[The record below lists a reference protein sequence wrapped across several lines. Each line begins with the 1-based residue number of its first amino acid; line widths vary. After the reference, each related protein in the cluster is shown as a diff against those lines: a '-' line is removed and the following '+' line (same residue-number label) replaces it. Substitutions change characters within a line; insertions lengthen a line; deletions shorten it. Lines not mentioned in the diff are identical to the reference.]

1 VKLNVLKALYLH
13 TPYCKTSCSYC
24 VYDSNQAPKKEIN
37 EYFDIKLTSV
47 IDSEEFKYLLE
58 NNTFEELYCGGGTPT
73 IGSADQWRKIF
84 DRFPLSKIKMLCTE
98 CSPITITPE
107 HIKLW
112 GDLKFTW
119 VSMGVQSIHD
129 NIVRKNNRLTLPILK
144 ISEHIG
150 NMNELD
156 IITNIDLICGL
167 DTKTN
172 ADVEPFIEEVLIAM
186 DLINPGS
193 ITIHVDMNIKRDMLT
208 TIYKELM
215 YRLKK
220 IEGNRGY
227 TCVNHNLVFTNEDVK
242 LNSEFRFMRYKKDFL
257 FRQISA
263 APTKLVKNWTTW
275 FIDGGGFEQQTP
287 EKEPIRD
294 LVDTE
299 QSYYSCKSYRQV
311 LGLPFF

>member
-1 VKLNVLKALYLH
+1 VLKALYLH
-13 TPYCKTSCSYC
+13 TPYCKTNCSYC

-37 EYFDIKLTSV
+37 EYFDIKLPSV
-47 IDSEEFKYLLE
+47 IESDEFKYLLE
-58 NNTFEELYCGGGTPT
+58 NNTFEELYCGGGTPS
-73 IGSADQWRKIF
+73 IGSADQWRNIF
-84 DRFPLSKIKMLCTE
+84 HRMPLNKIKMLCTE
-98 CSPITITPE
+98 CSPITITQE

-112 GDLKFTW
+112 GDLQFTW
-119 VSMGVQSIHD
+119 VSMGVQSIHER
-129 NIVRKNNRLTLPILK
+129 IVKKNNRLTLPILN

-150 NMNELD
+150 SMNDLN
-156 IITNIDLICGL
+156 IISNIDLICGL

-186 DLINPGS
+186 DLINPIS
-193 ITIHVDMNIKRDMLT
+193 ITIHVDMNIKKDILT

-215 YRLKK
+215 SRLKK

-227 TCVNHNLVFTNEDVK
+227 TCVNHNLVFTSEDVR
-242 LNSEFRFMRYKKDFL
+242 LNSEFRFMRDKKDFL
-257 FRQISA
+257 FRQIAA
-263 APTKLVKNWTTW
+263 APSKIVKNWMTW
-275 FIDGGGFEQQTP
+275 FINGDGIEKQLP

-299 QSYYSCKSYRQV
+299 HSYSSCRSFRES